1 MEDPEAGK
9 EELKFIIITSGE
21 LFVMTPGIYMTRE
34 LFVVNLGFLVRLVPQ
49 DLPASAREVVKFGW
63 MMLHVREVK
72 VLYSIVDTMD
82 GALTTA
88 ATVKMH
94 R

>member
-1 MEDPEAGK
+1 MEDLEAGK

>member
-49 DLPASAREVVKFGW
+49 DLPASAREVVKFSW

>member
-34 LFVVNLGFLVRLVPQ
+34 LFVVNLGFLVRLVLQ
-49 DLPASAREVVKFGW
+49 GLPGSAREVVKFGW
-63 MMLHVREVK
+63 MMLHVWEVK
-72 VLYSIVDTMD
+72 GLYSIVGTMD

>member
-34 LFVVNLGFLVRLVPQ
+34 LFVVNLAFLVRLVPQ
-49 DLPASAREVVKFGW
+49 DLLASAREVVKFGW

>member
-34 LFVVNLGFLVRLVPQ
+34 LFVVNLAFLVWLVLQ
-49 DLPASAREVVKFGW
+49 GLPDSAPEVVKFGW

-72 VLYSIVDTMD
+72 VLYSIVGTMD
-82 GALTTA
+82 GALITA
-88 ATVKMH
+88 ATMKMH

>member
-9 EELKFIIITSGE
+9 EELKFIIIPSGE

-72 VLYSIVDTMD
+72 VLYSIVGTMD
-82 GALTTA
+82 GALITA
-88 ATVKMH
+88 ATMKMH

>member
-1 MEDPEAGK
+1 MEDPEGGK

>member
-34 LFVVNLGFLVRLVPQ
+34 LFVVNLAFLVWLVLQ
-49 DLPASAREVVKFGW
+49 GMPASAPEVVKFGW

-72 VLYSIVDTMD
+72 VPYSIVGTMD
-82 GALTTA
+82 GVLITA
-88 ATVKMH
+88 ATMKMH

>member
-21 LFVMTPGIYMTRE
+21 LFVMTPGIYMTHE

>member
-1 MEDPEAGK
+1 MEDPEAGR

-21 LFVMTPGIYMTRE
+21 LFVMTSGIYMTRE
-34 LFVVNLGFLVRLVPQ
+34 LFVVNLGFLVRLALQ
-49 DLPASAREVVKFGW
+49 GLPGSAPEVVKFGW
-63 MMLHVREVK
+63 MMSHVREVK
-72 VLYSIVDTMD
+72 VLYSIVGTMD
-82 GALTTA
+82 GALITA

>member
-21 LFVMTPGIYMTRE
+21 LFVMTPGIYMTCE
-34 LFVVNLGFLVRLVPQ
+34 LFVVNLAFLVRLVPQ
-49 DLPASAREVVKFGW
+49 DLPTSAREVVKFGW

>member
-1 MEDPEAGK
+1 M
-9 EELKFIIITSGE
+9 L
-21 LFVMTPGIYMTRE
+21 
-34 LFVVNLGFLVRLVPQ
+34 Q
-49 DLPASAREVVKFGW
+49 DLPDSAPEVVKFGW

-72 VLYSIVDTMD
+72 VLYSIVGTMD